1 MGNLSSSSAVHKAA
15 WGWVLL
21 NALILVAAAAAD
33 LAGMQAAQS
42 ARSTF
47 HTLAFVTKLWILGL
61 FVAALWLGA
70 FVAFRRA
77 TASAPRWAFG
87 LVALLT
93 GLLLLATFPPL
104 MQPLWEISPL
114 RPIWRFEL
122 HVGPTGFAGLTLDL
136 LFLLNLWGVLNNDL
150 TT

>member
-1 MGNLSSSSAVHKAA
+1 MENLSSSSAVQKAA

-21 NALILVAAAAAD
+21 NVLILLAAAAAD
-33 LAGMQAAQS
+33 LAGIQAAQS
-42 ARSTF
+42 VRSTF

-77 TASAPRWAFG
+77 SAFAPRWAFG
-87 LVALLT
+87 LIALLT
-93 GLLLLATFPPL
+93 GLLVLGTFPPL
-104 MQPLWEISPL
+104 MQPLWGFSLL

-122 HVGPTGFAGLTLDL
+122 HAGPAHFAGLTLDL
-136 LFLLNLWGVLNNDL
+136 LFLLNLWGVLNKG
-150 TT
+150 

>member
-1 MGNLSSSSAVHKAA
+1 MENLSSSSAVQKAA

-21 NALILVAAAAAD
+21 NVLILVAAAAAD

-77 TASAPRWAFG
+77 SASVPRWAFG
-87 LVALLT
+87 LIALLT
-93 GLLLLATFPPL
+93 GLLVLGTFPPL
-104 MQPLWEISPL
+104 MQPLWSIAPL

-122 HVGPTGFAGLTLDL
+122 HAGPAHFAGLTLDL
-136 LFLLNLWGVLNNDL
+136 LFLLNLWGVLNKG
-150 TT
+150 